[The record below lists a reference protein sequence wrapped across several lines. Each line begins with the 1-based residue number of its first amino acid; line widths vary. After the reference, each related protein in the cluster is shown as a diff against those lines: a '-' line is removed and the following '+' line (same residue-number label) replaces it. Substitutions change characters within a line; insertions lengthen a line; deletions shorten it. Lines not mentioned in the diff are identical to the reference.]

1 VAVFVRDAVVVLVG
15 VLVEVKTLVTV
26 GDMVGV
32 VTVPEGVVE
41 TVGVLV
47 SVPNTPMGM
56 TVAAPVFIGWR
67 VKIESLQAGG
77 VRISWLM
84 GSTTT
89 RRCFT

>member
-26 GDMVGV
+26 GDMVDV
-32 VTVPEGVVE
+32 VTVPEGVAE